1 MKVTREEQR
10 KLRELKKALPKMLQN
25 KIKQYKFKK
34 TDYAIW
40 FMKDNLFFTFLPHI
54 GVPDD
59 GKCYCWASENIKPLW
74 LDDLFWEI
82 FQMESNKSAPLS
94 LRATGAFAVRGS
106 ELFEGKTELAKWS
119 IDELDHHIDECL
131 EHFYTS
137 VQRCTIDDFYN
148 NLNMPGYHSEL
159 RNALSLIYRQQY
171 QQVLDCVDDRESG
184 GFINVDLSINE
195 AMIEYC
201 RRKLSI

>member
-106 ELFEGKTELAKWS
+106 ELFEGKTNWP
-119 IDELDHHIDECL
+119 
-131 EHFYTS
+131 
-137 VQRCTIDDFYN
+137 N
-148 NLNMPGYHSEL
+148 G
-159 RNALSLIYRQQY
+159 
-171 QQVLDCVDDRESG
+171 VLMNWIITLMTAWNIFTRVFNG
-184 GFINVDLSINE
+184 APL
-195 AMIEYC
+195 MIFTTT
-201 RRKLSI
+201 